1 MDDRAQIAAMCLQG
15 LLAGRQVVEREQT
28 ICIDT
33 SVDGCAAL
41 AVLAADCLI
50 EELSKTPPPARTKET
65 PRPPTDPGE
74 SEAGEPKGAASAR
87 AEQGLASAE
96 SGAHRID
103 PSTVSNLTSPVSVSV
118 FDCEARFE
126 HDPVCPGP
134 VAFDPVSKGR
144 FCGLHAQIPE
154 GHRREMHRLHGHRN
168 RPLAPVARLAG

>member
-1 MDDRAQIAAMCLQG
+1 VQGPRDLRERLMDDRAQIAAMALTG
-15 LLAGRQVVEREQT
+15 LIATPVTDGDSPGAIARKAVEFADELLA
-28 ICIDT
+28 
-33 SVDGCAAL
+33 
-41 AVLAADCLI
+41 
-50 EELSKTPPPARTKET
+50 ELSKTPPPARTKET

-74 SEAGEPKGAASAR
+74 SEAGEPEGAASAR

-103 PSTVSNLTSPVSVSV
+103 PPTVSNLTSPV

-154 GHRREMHRLHGHRN
+154 GHRREMHRLHGSRN